1 MYRQNYILDTPVS
14 SDFSF
19 SSSNVL
25 SREMG
30 VCISEWWAHSQTSS
44 GLCSLGQWSPPIT
57 CSSVTNNREWMES
70 QLPNQVEPGL
80 VVPHWDP
87 QGIKK
92 ASRRAPMMGTNVYSF
107 FFVFLHKW
115 LSTVLRGLSTVA
127 WSQRVTAFQGS
138 CRESMMDSGSQKQ
151 GLPLRVLGPSRL
163 NSLGLG
169 FLHDYWEDSV

>member
-1 MYRQNYILDTPVS
+1 MVYLICVFLLKIKNSKQEMYRQNYILDTPVS

-87 QGIKK
+87 LGIKK
-92 ASRRAPMMGTNVYSF
+92 ASRRAPMMGPNVYSF
-107 FFVFLHKW
+107 FFVFLHNPQ
-115 LSTVLRGLSTVA
+115 VA
-127 WSQRVTAFQGS
+127 
-138 CRESMMDSGSQKQ
+138 
-151 GLPLRVLGPSRL
+151 
-163 NSLGLG
+163 
-169 FLHDYWEDSV
+169 